1 MPEPG
6 IGRPD
11 ERVAAV
17 QAAMPRDSGTG
28 QITGSA
34 PVGSASYMG
43 GGSDL
48 TDVITQLRTPT
59 MRRLQGQY
67 GATGGLEDILTKEQF
82 FAQNQMTL
90 TNPFGIQGLYTRVG
104 KRPPS
109 SIDYSGLMDEK
120 TRRGL
125 MDLAYDRYLN
135 PFAKTNIFGD
145 EVFGNP
151 ETGKVR
157 SGLDSFGSPK
167 ETYLGDVVDV
177 PVPKSK
183 ARGLAEMI
191 PGGIGLLIKMLPAE
205 KRKMIEARMLPDGI
219 PTAAQGRAE
228 YEASKPKG
236 DFLENLRKMG
246 RGE

>member
-11 ERVAAV
+11 ERVSAV
-17 QAAMPRDSGTG
+17 QAMQG
-28 QITGSA
+28 QPLGAAA
-34 PVGSASYMG
+34 PTNISYDTAPQLLQDVIQG
-43 GGSDL
+43 PGGSE
-48 TDVITQLRTPT
+48 
-59 MRRLQGQY
+59 
-67 GATGGLEDILTKEQF
+67 GGIADILTKQQF
-82 FAQNQMTL
+82 FDQNQITL
-90 TNPFGIQGLYTRVG
+90 TNPYGIQGLFTRAA
-104 KRPPS
+104 KFDPS
-109 SIDYSGLMDEK
+109 KIDYSGLMDEK

-125 MDLAYDRYLN
+125 MDLAYDRYRN

-151 ETGKVR
+151 ETGEVR
-157 SGLDSFGSPK
+157 YGLDSFGSPK

-183 ARGLAEMI
+183 GRGLAEMI
-191 PGGIGLLIKMLPAE
+191 PGGIGLLIRMLPQE
-205 KRKMIEARMLPDGI
+205 KRKMIEAKMLPGGI

>member
-6 IGRPD
+6 IGKSEPVPLAQQITDAGGERYPGGGANTTD
-11 ERVAAV
+11 VFNQVNDPARVA
-17 QAAMPRDSGTG
+17 QA
-28 QITGSA
+28 I
-34 PVGSASYMG
+34 
-43 GGSDL
+43 
-48 TDVITQLRTPT
+48 
-59 MRRLQGQY
+59 Y

-90 TNPFGIQGLYTRVG
+90 TNPFGIQGLYTRAA

-125 MDLAYDRYLN
+125 MDLAYDRYRN
-135 PFAKTNIFGD
+135 PFARTNIFGD
-145 EVFGNP
+145 EVGGNP
-151 ETGKVR
+151 ETGEVR
-157 SGLDSFGSPK
+157 YGLDSFGSPK

-183 ARGLAEMI
+183 GRGLAEMI
-191 PGGIGLLIKMLPAE
+191 PGGIGLLIKMLPEE
-205 KRKMIEARMLPDGI
+205 KRKMIEARMLPGGT

-236 DFLENLRKMG
+236 SFLENLRKMG
-246 RGE
+246 RGK

>member
-59 MRRLQGQY
+59 ISRLQGQY
-67 GATGGLEDILTKEQF
+67 GATGGLEDILTKKQF

-90 TNPFGIQGLYTRVG
+90 ANPYGIQGIFTRKAG
-104 KRPPS
+104 FDPS
-109 SIDYSGLMDEK
+109 KIDYSGLMNEK

-151 ETGKVR
+151 ETGEVR

-183 ARGLAEMI
+183 GRGLAEMI
-191 PGGIGLLIKMLPAE
+191 PGGIGLLIKMLPEE
-205 KRKMIEARMLPDGI
+205 KRKMIEARMLPGGT

-236 DFLENLRKMG
+236 SFLENFKKMG